1 VIRRAERDD
10 AGVLLA
16 LWSAAGSPPSVTD
29 TIDDVRQAIEH
40 PEGSVLV
47 AESDGRVV
55 GSLIATWDGWRGN
68 MYRLAVLP
76 EFRRR
81 GIAAEL
87 VRRGEAELRG
97 RGARRVSAIVLVDE
111 EHATGF
117 WTNAGYIHQEEAG
130 RFTRVIDGA

>member
-1 VIRRAERDD
+1 MIRRAGPED
-10 AGVLLA
+10 AATLLA
-16 LWSAAGSPPSVTD
+16 LWNAAGSSPSVTD
-29 TIDDVRQAIEH
+29 TVADVTQVIEH

-87 VRRGEAELRG
+87 VRQGEAELRR

-111 EHATGF
+111 EQATGF
-117 WTNAGYIHQEEAG
+117 WANAGYAYQQEAG
-130 RFTRVIDGA
+130 RYTRVIDDA